1 MPTFTFK
8 PSAKAFP
15 NAKPEVDFR
24 TIEVTM
30 SESGVFMVNGK
41 PLSPETH
48 RHAVAFAIKQRLAN
62 SFVSAATAKN
72 ESGGLLPESERLIQW
87 GALFDKVLAKITD
100 PKASPD
106 WQAVFVAG
114 ERAESDPFG
123 AEVRRI
129 AVAQLGEVAK
139 AKGKT
144 LPKRDTDEYK
154 NLLAKFTESRRDAI
168 EAEAK
173 RRLAAVA
180 DIDIE
185 DDFDLDDIK

>member
-1 MPTFTFK
+1 MTSFTFK

-15 NAKPEVDFR
+15 NAGDVAR
-24 TIEVTM
+24 TIEVEIDNLGNAT
-30 SESGVFMVNGK
+30 VNGK
-41 PLSPETH
+41 QLSNETMQ
-48 RHAVAFAIKQRLAN
+48 HAVAFAIKQRLAN
-62 SFVSAATAKN
+62 SFVSASTAKN
-72 ESGGLLPESERLIQW
+72 EGGALLPEAERLTQW
-87 GALFDKVLAKITD
+87 GALFDKVLAKLVD
-100 PKASPD
+100 PNAKPD
-106 WQAVFVAG
+106 WQSVFVAG

-144 LPKRDTDEYK
+144 LPKRDSEEFK
-154 NLLAKFTESRRDAI
+154 SLLARFTESRRDAI
-168 EAEAK
+168 EAEAR